1 MKRIVLLASLFNLL
15 IGVSAFAQ
23 SAVKTKT
30 ELPKGWHLQDKEK
43 DGYQGISLDQ
53 AYSFLLS
60 KKIKSKTVIVAV
72 IDSGIDTVHEDL
84 KPKLWKNPKEIPGN
98 GKDDDKNGYV
108 DDVYGWNFLGGKD
121 GKNVESDSYEA
132 ARIYHQYK
140 SSYDGKTID
149 TTKMSAVDKNTYA
162 MWVRA
167 QEQLNGKDKPDG
179 NEIIF
184 MRRMFTNISKAD
196 SILKQAI
203 GKDVYTGKELGD
215 FSPTETDVKKAKMAI
230 YGLLQRNDALEATN
244 KEFLADFDEYISSE
258 EKKLNAATTPPPAY
272 RDDIVKDKYDDFS
285 DKYYGNPDVMATAK
299 GAMHGTHVSGIIG
312 AVRGNGLGIDGVA
325 DNVKIM
331 MLRAVPDGDEHD
343 KDIALAIR
351 YAVDNGASIINMSF
365 GKSFSPEKKW
375 VDDAVKYAE
384 SKGVLL
390 VHAAGNDAKNLDSSY
405 NFPSPL
411 PLVGNAPNNWI
422 TVGASGDP
430 NIGGLTASFSNYG
443 KAGVDV
449 FSPGVKIYSTVP
461 GGNTYQFLQ
470 GTSMASPVVAGLA
483 ALLLEYFPD
492 LSAKQL
498 KWVIENS
505 ASVQSDKVKVP
516 GQDREVLLNEISR
529 TGGVINAYEAVKL
542 AATLKGERKSVSSP
556 KAPIAPKPA
565 APKQLKGF

>member
-1 MKRIVLLASLFNLL
+1 MKRIVLLVSFISFFASN
-15 IGVSAFAQ
+15 GFAQ
-23 SAVKTKT
+23 SAAKTKT

-43 DGYQGISLDQ
+43 DGFQGISIEQ
-53 AYSFLLS
+53 AYDFLLS
-60 KKIKSKTVIVAV
+60 KKLKSKTVIVAV
-72 IDSGIDTVHEDL
+72 IDSGIDTAHEDL
-84 KPKLWKNPKEIPGN
+84 RPILWKNPKEIPGN

-121 GKNVESDSYEA
+121 GKNVEGDSYEA

-140 SSYDGKTID
+140 SIYEDKTVD
-149 TTKMSAVDKNTYA
+149 TTKFTVVEKNTYQ

-167 QEQLNGKDKPDG
+167 KDQLTGKDKPNA

-184 MRRMFTNISKAD
+184 MKRMLANIKKAD
-196 SILKQAI
+196 SLLQKSL
-203 GKDVYTGKELGD
+203 GKEIYTGNDLAS
-215 FSPTETDVKKAKMAI
+215 FSPTETDVKKAKSAI
-230 YGLLQRNDALEATN
+230 YGLMLRNEALESSN
-244 KEFLADFDEYISSE
+244 KEFISEFDEYVSSE
-258 EKKLNAATTPPPAY
+258 EKKIDAATTPPPAY
-272 RDDIVKDKYDDFS
+272 RDEIVRDNYADFN
-285 DKYYGNPDVMATAK
+285 DKYYGNPDVMASAK
-299 GAMHGTHVSGIIG
+299 GAMHGTHVAGIIG
-312 AVRGNGLGIDGVA
+312 ADRGNGLGIDGVA

-405 NFPSPL
+405 NFPSPQ
-411 PLVGNAPNNWI
+411 PLSGNSPNNWI

-430 NIGGLTASFSNYG
+430 NVGGLTASFSNYG
-443 KAGVDV
+443 KQGVDV

-492 LSAKQL
+492 LSARQL

-505 ASVQSDKVKVP
+505 ASVQTNLVKVP
-516 GQDREVLLNEISR
+516 GEDREALLSEISR

-542 AATLKGERKSVSSP
+542 AATIKGERKLPAPTKPTAAP
-556 KAPIAPKPA
+556 KAA